1 MRSAAI
7 RAFGTILLLSGPA
20 LVACAPAA
28 PPSAVVEDRV
38 TVVATVES
46 VDIGSRDVLLRGPGG
61 ALFTVKAGP
70 EVRNLAQVR
79 SGDRV
84 YVTYQE
90 ALAVQLAPPGQTTP
104 PADRETA
111 IARSARGQR
120 PAGAAF
126 EVTRARVRIESVA
139 RATNTVTFVGPNNV
153 INIVTV
159 RSAEMIAFIR
169 QLRPGD
175 EVEMTYLEAVAV
187 SVEPAPPT
195 APTPTPAATR
205 RR

>member
-1 MRSAAI
+1 MQRNTI
-7 RAFGTILLLSGPA
+7 WAFGAVLLLGGPA
-20 LVACAPAA
+20 LIACAPAS
-28 PPSAVVEDRV
+28 PPSAVVEDRI

-46 VDIGSRDVLLRGPGG
+46 VDMRSRDILLRGPGG
-61 ALFTVKAGP
+61 GLFTVKAGP

-79 SGDRV
+79 AGDRV
-84 YVTYQE
+84 FITYQE
-90 ALAVQLAPPGQTTP
+90 ALAVQLAPRGQATP
-104 PADRETA
+104 PIDRGA
-111 IARSARGQR
+111 AVALAGSGQR

-126 EVTRARVRIESVA
+126 EVIRARVRIESVA

-159 RSAEMIAFIR
+159 RNPEMIAFIR

-175 EVEMTYLEAVAV
+175 EVELSYLEAVAI
-187 SVEPAPPT
+187 SVEAAPAAGPS
-195 APTPTPAATR
+195 PTPAATR